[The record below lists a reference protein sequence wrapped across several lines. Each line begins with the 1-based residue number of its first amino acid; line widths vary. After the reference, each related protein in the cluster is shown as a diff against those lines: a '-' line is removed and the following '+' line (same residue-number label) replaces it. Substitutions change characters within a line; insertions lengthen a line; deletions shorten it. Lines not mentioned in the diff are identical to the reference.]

1 MLTSY
6 VAGNL
11 LGRALLSY
19 LIVWLVCLALARFD
33 WRAAFV
39 RSRRWYSMVA
49 VVIVFLAGLAGT
61 FGKAAVAT

>member
-19 LIVWLVCLALARFD
+19 FIVWLVCLGLARFD
-33 WRAAFV
+33 WRAAFS
-39 RSRRWYSMVA
+39 RSRRWYSVVA
-49 VVIVFLAGLAGT
+49 VLGVFLAGLAGT
-61 FGKAAVAT
+61 FGTA